1 MIDNVS
7 LQIEESAYKNKS
19 YIIAIIEFCEQNGI
33 HDYEDLTEVLDKS
46 IIPKI
51 KQEFI
56 DKGFIPKLKKD
67 NNILDFF

>member
-7 LQIEESAYKNKS
+7 LQIEESAYKHNS
-19 YIIAIIEFCEQNGI
+19 YITAIIEFCEQNDI
-33 HDYEDLTEVLDKS
+33 YDYEDLLEVLDKS

-56 DKGFIPKLKKD
+56 DKKYIPHLKKD
-67 NNILDFF
+67 NSILDFF